1 MKEVAVQRDIL
12 GLLAARSH
20 ENNSAVDI
28 DKALGFPLAPVD
40 LSLATCDGIRRKTN
54 KSDLY
59 DYPLNG
65 MEVSADL
72 LKSMP
77 KKCHLLDLAAIVRTL
92 VNVSVNSFRDLAI
105 KILNDVP
112 SFCKAIFV
120 TCDSYKEF
128 SIKNAE
134 RSERGQ
140 GEKFVIKNPEIRI
153 PPDFPKFLSNGEN
166 KERMFQIFEIVWCEL
181 HDSREIYVARSNN
194 CLKIHNGKVFQI
206 GQLNTNHEEADTKF
220 VYLTEFAKS
229 EYSGTVCLIRTSTA
243 GMSISR

>member
-112 SFCKAIFV
+112 PFLRQYLSHVIPTKSFRLRMPNDLKGDKEKSSSLKTLKLEFLQTFPNSSQMEKTRKECSKYSK
-120 TCDSYKEF
+120 SYGANYMIVGKF
-128 SIKNAE
+128 MSP
-134 RSERGQ
+134 GQ
-140 GEKFVIKNPEIRI
+140 I
-153 PPDFPKFLSNGEN
+153 
-166 KERMFQIFEIVWCEL
+166 
-181 HDSREIYVARSNN
+181 
-194 CLKIHNGKVFQI
+194 
-206 GQLNTNHEEADTKF
+206 
-220 VYLTEFAKS
+220 
-229 EYSGTVCLIRTSTA
+229 TV
-243 GMSISR
+243 